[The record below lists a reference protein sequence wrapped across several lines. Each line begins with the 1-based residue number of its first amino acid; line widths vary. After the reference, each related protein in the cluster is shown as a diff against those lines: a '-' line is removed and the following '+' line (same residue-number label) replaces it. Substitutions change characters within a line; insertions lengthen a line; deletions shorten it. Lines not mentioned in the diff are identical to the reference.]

1 MIFNW
6 ISVGCSDNPEQW
18 STQKTKSFPSQ
29 KEIIIPAP
37 ELKKDELRQAGRID
51 SFIQSLV
58 KLKVFNGNILIA
70 KKGKIIYQKQ
80 YGIADSKSKKALKV
94 NSVYQLASV
103 SKTLTS
109 TLILLL
115 AQEGK
120 IDIKKKVAEYL
131 PGFPYTDVSVENLL
145 THRSGLPNYIN
156 FTEKYV
162 KPDSAGFTNKDIFD
176 VMKKHVPAIYAKPDK
191 VFDYSNTNYF
201 LLSMIAEKVSG
212 KDFEK
217 LMREKIFVPLKM
229 KNTYFFSETSKIPD
243 SIRTAGHDEKM
254 RKLLPEQF
262 DKVKGDKGIFS
273 TTNDLF
279 LFMEAYYN
287 HKLLNKDLLLAATTP
302 KSREKKKSN
311 YGYGWR
317 MKEYETPEKVVF
329 HNGWWRGY
337 RTALHRIYKDST
349 TVVVLTN
356 NLLNTAYR
364 VKDFVDVMNGIKPNS
379 KDSEHPNEH

>member
-1 MIFNW
+1 
-6 ISVGCSDNPEQW
+6 
-18 STQKTKSFPSQ
+18 
-29 KEIIIPAP
+29 
-37 ELKKDELRQAGRID
+37 
-51 SFIQSLV
+51 
-58 KLKVFNGNILIA
+58 
-70 KKGKIIYQKQ
+70 
-80 YGIADSKSKKALKV
+80 
-94 NSVYQLASV
+94 
-103 SKTLTS
+103 
-109 TLILLL
+109 
-115 AQEGK
+115 
-120 IDIKKKVAEYL
+120 
-131 PGFPYTDVSVENLL
+131 
-145 THRSGLPNYIN
+145 
-156 FTEKYV
+156 
-162 KPDSAGFTNKDIFD
+162 
-176 VMKKHVPAIYAKPDK
+176 
-191 VFDYSNTNYF
+191 
-201 LLSMIAEKVSG
+201 
-212 KDFEK
+212 
-217 LMREKIFVPLKM
+217 MREKIFVPLKM